1 MAVIAVK
8 KEKPQEE
15 IICPTCENLLLY
27 EKEDVKIGYLG
38 CESITC
44 PECGTEMLTTGER
57 IMPPTFPKTFYHF
70 DSGKKISDKDI
81 QEMVNEV
88 VDNIKKAEVGDF
100 YSISSGDTMVVA
112 LKDEDSTDIIVTKDY
127 WEDTLTNED

>member
-8 KEKPQEE
+8 KEKTKEE

-57 IMPPTFPKTFYHF
+57 VMPPTFPRTFFHF
-70 DSGKKISDKDI
+70 GDGTKASDKGI
-81 QEMVNEV
+81 QEMVNKV
-88 VDNIKKAEVGDF
+88 VDNIKTANVGDF

-112 LKDEDSTDIIVTKDY
+112 LKYEDSIDIIVAKDY
-127 WEDTLTNED
+127 WEDTLTDED

>member
-8 KEKPQEE
+8 KEEPQEE

-27 EKEDVKIGYLG
+27 GKEDVKIGYLG

-57 IMPPTFPKTFYHF
+57 VMPPTFPRTFFHF
-70 DSGKKISDKDI
+70 GDGTKASDKDT
-81 QEMVNEV
+81 QEMVNKA

>member
-1 MAVIAVK
+1 MAVIAIK
-8 KEKPQEE
+8 KEKAKEE

-27 EKEDVKIGYLG
+27 GKEDVKIGYLG

-57 IMPPTFPKTFYHF
+57 IMPPTFPRTFFHF
-70 DSGKKISDKDI
+70 GDSTKASDKDT
-81 QEMVNEV
+81 QEMVNKAV
-88 VDNIKKAEVGDF
+88 NNIKTAEVGDF

>member
-8 KEKPQEE
+8 KEKTKEE

-57 IMPPTFPKTFYHF
+57 IMPPTFPRTFYHF
-70 DSGKKISDKDI
+70 GSGKKISDKDI
-81 QEMVNEV
+81 QGMVNRV
-88 VDNIKKAEVGDF
+88 VDNIKKADVGDF
-100 YSISSGDTMVVA
+100 YTMATGDTMVVA
-112 LKDEDSTDIIVTKDY
+112 LKYEDSIDVIVAKDY
-127 WEDTLTNED
+127 WEDTLTDED

>member
-8 KEKPQEE
+8 KEKAKEE

-57 IMPPTFPKTFYHF
+57 VMPPTFPQTFFHF
-70 DSGKKISDKDI
+70 GYGAKASDKDT
-81 QEMVNEV
+81 QEMVNKA
-88 VDNIKKAEVGDF
+88 VDNIKTANVGDF
-100 YSISSGDTMVVA
+100 YIMAAGDTMVVA

>member
-57 IMPPTFPKTFYHF
+57 VMPPTFPQTFFHF
-70 DSGKKISDKDI
+70 GDGTKASDKDT
-81 QEMVNEV
+81 QEMVNKA

-100 YSISSGDTMVVA
+100 YIMATGDTMVVA
-112 LKDEDSTDIIVTKDY
+112 LKYEDDIDIIVTRDY